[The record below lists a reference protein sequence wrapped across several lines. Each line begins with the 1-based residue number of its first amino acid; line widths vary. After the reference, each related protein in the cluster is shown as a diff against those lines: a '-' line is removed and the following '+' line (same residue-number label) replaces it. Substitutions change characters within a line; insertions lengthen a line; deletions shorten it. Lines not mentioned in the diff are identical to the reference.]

1 MYEQIDYWL
10 GDMMVMILIMLAVLG
25 MFMAVGALRAFRTN
39 LTAAFIYATL
49 SLFCWTLHFVW
60 LVNAPDE
67 SILFYLVDMSAA
79 RWLVFIFA
87 PALVI
92 LFLTS
97 GAYWYAKEGMVEAL
111 PRLFFGLT
119 LLLLLYMLGVDWPL
133 EFRGLLSFFWAAFLL
148 ATEFPYSDKKPIFVY
163 QVRRLL

>member
-1 MYEQIDYWL
+1 MYEQIGYWL

-25 MFMAVGALRAFRTN
+25 MFMTVGALRTFRTN

-60 LVNAPDE
+60 LVNTPDG
-67 SILFYLVDMSAA
+67 SILYYFADMSAA
-79 RWLVFIFA
+79 KWLVFIFA

-97 GAYWYAKEGMVEAL
+97 GAYWYAKEGLVEAL

-148 ATEFPYSDKKPIFVY
+148 ATEFPYSDNKPIFVY

>member
-10 GDMMVMILIMLAVLG
+10 GDIMVMILIILAVLG
-25 MFMAVGALRAFRTN
+25 MFMTVGALRAFRTN
-39 LTAAFIYATL
+39 LTAVFIYGTL
-49 SLFCWTLHFVW
+49 SLFFWTLHFVW
-60 LVNAPDE
+60 LANAPDD
-67 SILFYLVDMSAA
+67 SILYYYANMSAA
-79 RWLVFIFA
+79 KWLVFIFA

-97 GAYWYAKEGMVEAL
+97 GAYWYAKVGMAEAL

-119 LLLLLYMLGVDWPL
+119 LLCLLYMLGVDWPL
-133 EFRGLLSFFWAAFLL
+133 EYRGLLSFFWAAFLL
-148 ATEFPYSDKKPIFVY
+148 ATEFPYLNEKPTFVY

>member
-1 MYEQIDYWL
+1 MYEQISYWL

-25 MFMAVGALRAFRTN
+25 MFMTVGALRTFRTN

-60 LVNAPDE
+60 LVNAPDG
-67 SILFYLVDMSAA
+67 SILYYFTDMSAA

-97 GAYWYAKEGMVEAL
+97 GAYWYAKEGLVEAL

-119 LLLLLYMLGVDWPL
+119 LLLLLYMLGIDWPL
-133 EFRGLLSFFWAAFLL
+133 ELRGLLSLFWAAFLF
-148 ATEFPYSDKKPIFVY
+148 ASEFPYSDKKPTFVY
-163 QVRRLL
+163 QVRRML